1 MLARTCNRK
10 PCELAQFET
19 TWRMASPAARTSCR
33 ACHVRCC
40 HDVEPEE
47 RFKLNRKKYHAIVAV
62 RNRSDTVGETTTR
75 RQKPLVLRI
84 RVEQLR
90 TKILFLPGLTP
101 RCEQIFPH
109 RCCFQPVRRFRQQCR
124 NVYAASWPGYDHFR
138 HLRSTQTCCHPEHN
152 SNGFLQRS
160 SHSALSPFPSHV
172 RRGRADPAR

>member
-109 RCCFQPVRRFRQQCR
+109 RCCFQPVRRFRQQM
-124 NVYAASWPGYDHFR
+124 
-138 HLRSTQTCCHPEHN
+138 
-152 SNGFLQRS
+152 
-160 SHSALSPFPSHV
+160 SHA
-172 RRGRADPAR
+172 PARTIMGRKWDGVSPARDRAANPISAAVSDRYLGIRQSPNPDVHRSCDC